1 MLFERVQP
9 SAVIAQLKQ
18 TKDKLVALFATV
30 EEVASSASAEGRKQ
44 LFCVGLPG
52 SLEAYKSGSAIPE
65 SVWATV
71 VRVQSQGGLEEI
83 KHKVADIEACAVRAV
98 STMDEIKSSMSRE
111 ETADLVLRERLP
123 MIVMEPSSDQ
133 LYATVKVHHTKVHI
147 I

>member
-1 MLFERVQP
+1 VLFERVQP

-18 TKDKLVALFATV
+18 TKDKLVELLAVV
-30 EEVASSASAEGRKQ
+30 EKVASSASAEGRKE
-44 LFCVGLPG
+44 LFSVGLPG

-83 KHKVADIEACAVRAV
+83 KRKVTDIEACAARAV
-98 STMDEIKSSMSRE
+98 STMDEIKSLMSRE
-111 ETADLVLRERLP
+111 ETADLVFRERLP
-123 MIVMEPSSDQ
+123 MIAMEPSADQ
-133 LYATVKVHHTKVHI
+133 LYATVKVRHTQAHI